1 MSGELDRPLEAAVLA
16 AQGWNLRTETP
27 LAAWPR
33 LAATSLERMASGP
46 VRIELAF
53 RHALG
58 GVPVLEGWIGAILG
72 GTCQRCLEEME
83 IALRAELKL
92 YFGKPEQMDEDAVSA
107 GFEPFECEPG
117 LTLRDLLEDELLLS
131 VPAFP
136 VHEGDEECG
145 PLAGRLA
152 ELEPEPVGHGPA
164 GPFAVLAGLKTRK
177 D

>member
-1 MSGELDRPLEAAVLA
+1 MSGELDRSLEAAVLA
-16 AQGWNLRTETP
+16 AQGWSLRAETP

-33 LAATSLERMASGP
+33 LAAASVEGLASGP
-46 VRIELAF
+46 VRIDLAF
-53 RHALG
+53 RHAHG
-58 GVPVLEGWIGAILG
+58 GVPVLEGCLGATIR
-72 GTCQRCLEEME
+72 GTCQRCLEEMG
-83 IALRAELKL
+83 ITLRAELKL
-92 YFGKPEQMDEDAVSA
+92 YFGRPEQMDEDAVSA

-136 VHEGDEECG
+136 VHESGEECG

-152 ELEPEPVGHGPA
+152 ELEPESVGHVPA